1 MTKFARMLL
10 GLSAVALLTVPAA
23 GQDDPFQRKWFWGA
37 QAGASFQSTT
47 RGSVTAFNV
56 GGNWL
61 ITGTRSA
68 LYLAYDQELFPNPTL
83 ADVGSYEV
91 AFSSGRRI
99 NASLLALPKKGFFFG
114 GGFTIHQITDATL
127 SGTNVFASQAAAD
140 AAQQTVDEAATRAFL
155 TFTAG
160 FQLPIGSKALLYANY
175 QYMPGASDFIFSSDI
190 HAINGGLRIA
200 FGSAFEEIS
209 TDRR

>member
-1 MTKFARMLL
+1 MTKFSRMML
-10 GLSAVALLTVPAA
+10 GLAGVALVTVPAA

-37 QAGASFQSTT
+37 QAGVALQSTT
-47 RGSVTAFNV
+47 RGNVTAFTA

-68 LYLAYDQELFPNPTL
+68 LLLSYDQEFFPNPSVTDIGTL
-83 ADVGSYEV
+83 EV
-91 AFSSGRRI
+91 LFSSGRRI
-99 NASLLALPKKGFFFG
+99 NGSLLALPKKGFFFG

-127 SGTNVFASQAAAD
+127 SGNNVFGSPAAQD
-140 AAQQTVDEAATRAFL
+140 AAQLTVDEAATRAFL

-160 FQLPIGSKALLYANY
+160 FQMPVGRKALLYGTY
-175 QYMPGASDFIFSSDI
+175 QYMPGASDFIYTSDI
-190 HAINGGLRIA
+190 HVISGGLRIA
-200 FGSAFEEIS
+200 FGSSFEDIS

>member
-1 MTKFARMLL
+1 MTTFSRTLL
-10 GLSAVALLTVPAA
+10 TLATVALVTVPAT

-47 RGSVTAFNV
+47 RGSVTAFNI

-68 LYLAYDQELFPNPTL
+68 LFLSYDQEIFPNPTV
-83 ADVGSYEV
+83 ADVSGFEV
-91 AFSSGRRI
+91 LFSSGRRI
-99 NASLLALPKKGFFFG
+99 NASLLVLPKKGFFFG

-127 SGTNVFASQAAAD
+127 SGTTTFPSQTAQD
-140 AAQQTVDEAATRAFL
+140 AAQLTVDEAATKAFL
-155 TFTAG
+155 TFTGG
-160 FQLPIGSKALLYANY
+160 FQLPMGRSALLYANY
-175 QYMPGASDFIFSSDI
+175 QYMPGASDFIFTSDI
-190 HAINGGLRIA
+190 HAIVGGLRIA
-200 FGSAFEEIS
+200 FGSSFEEIS